1 MDRITFLAK
10 VRNAALE
17 PLWQLRSGQG
27 SNVTWMGHLEE
38 RGLGPWPAT
47 RIIFLND
54 VYLCAKD
61 VIRLLFHEADMACGL
76 DLGPNFSV
84 GYVVRPCCFLTAK
97 DMTCTDRHQWAL
109 ADLSKTKYTPC
120 GGLSDC
126 RVLCS
131 QTGSST
137 MTFG

>member
-1 MDRITFLAK
+1 MDRIAFLAG

-17 PLWQLRSGQG
+17 PLWQPRSARG
-27 SNVTWMGHLEE
+27 NNATWMGHLEE

-61 VIRLLFHEADMACGL
+61 VIRLLFHEADMACGFDL
-76 DLGPNFSV
+76 DPDRSEPPV
-84 GYVVRPCCFLTAK
+84 GYALRLRCLLTAK
-97 DMTCTDRHQWAL
+97 AVTCTRMHQWVL
-109 ADLSKTKYTPC
+109 ADLSNTKCTPC

-126 RVLCS
+126 RALCS
-131 QTGSST
+131 
-137 MTFG
+137 